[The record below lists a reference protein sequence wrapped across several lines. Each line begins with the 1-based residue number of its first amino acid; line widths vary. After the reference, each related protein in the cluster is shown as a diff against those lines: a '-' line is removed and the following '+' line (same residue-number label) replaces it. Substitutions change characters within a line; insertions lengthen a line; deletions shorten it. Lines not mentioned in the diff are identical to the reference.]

1 MKDFFVY
8 SSLRFTFKLEFNEH
22 FLNNNPINPKKK
34 NLKKKNNSLKEKQS
48 KFDRMNRLFP
58 LG

>member
-34 NLKKKNNSLKEKQS
+34 KKKKFFERKTKQI
-48 KFDRMNRLFP
+48 RP
-58 LG
+58 YE

>member
-34 NLKKKNNSLKEKQS
+34 KKNPLKEKQS
-48 KFDRMNRLFP
+48 KLDRMNRLFP

>member
-34 NLKKKNNSLKEKQS
+34 KKKKNPLKEKQS
-48 KFDRMNRLFP
+48 KLDRMNRLFP